1 MARDI
6 LTDSELRARWRGERE
21 ITLSPGTI
29 VTPAARDFLHEKGVA
44 VRTAGETMTVR
55 AGTGGYI
62 DEATGQPL
70 AEKGEFMTHLHANV
84 LVPKTDPRIAFRGKL
99 DSLMAQTLLLQ
110 CRALSQGLEEL
121 AAGLGEVLETERAVL
136 AAEVKGE
143 PLPERELL
151 GLDGVGL
158 RRVSHHVLEEIGIPH
173 PIPGPDMGETA
184 LELNCLR
191 TQVREVELAAAAAF
205 GEGREDILRCLNRLS
220 SAVYI
225 LFCRLV
231 AARRGIKKK
240 Q

>member
-158 RRVSHHVLEEIGIPH
+158 RRVSHQRFIPEHVTTAPPAPARGAP
-173 PIPGPDMGETA
+173 PPDPPCPGPRVRGAA
-184 LELNCLR
+184 LP
-191 TQVREVELAAAAAF
+191 AAAAF

>member
-121 AAGLGEVLETERAVL
+121 AAGAG
-136 AAEVKGE
+136 
-143 PLPERELL
+143 
-151 GLDGVGL
+151 
-158 RRVSHHVLEEIGIPH
+158 
-173 PIPGPDMGETA
+173 
-184 LELNCLR
+184 
-191 TQVREVELAAAAAF
+191 
-205 GEGREDILRCLNRLS
+205 
-220 SAVYI
+220 
-225 LFCRLV
+225 
-231 AARRGIKKK
+231 
-240 Q
+240 